1 METLQPHQQR
11 VVDELDQLNDKRLKL
26 VAFIDESPIFKK
38 LDRLEQG
45 RLLSQSA
52 IMTTY
57 ADILQQRIAA
67 F

>member
-1 METLQPHQQR
+1 MSKLSPHQQR
-11 VVDELDQLNDKRLKL
+11 VVDELDELNDKRLKL

-38 LDRLEQG
+38 LDKLEQG
-45 RLLSQSA
+45 RLLSQSSA
-52 IMTTY
+52 MTTY